1 MKFFLNKDKNVMEIV
16 LYDLHNLPLP
26 APSFL
31 ALIKQEILFQIH
43 FNPRK
48 TDIIKQQ
55 PYNSINVDKYMYR
68 CNA

>member
-31 ALIKQEILFQIH
+31 ALIKQEILIPNSGYLICH
-43 FNPRK
+43 TESIPTK
-48 TDIIKQQ
+48 TFYI
-55 PYNSINVDKYMYR
+55 
-68 CNA
+68 A